1 MASSIWSL
9 IQIFGKTE
17 WTINCLKWA
26 IRVHIFAKKVGEN
39 KTARDKHAHLQKKK
53 EKKKNMISISSN
65 KVWLWWHGYWRV
77 FNCNMW
83 FHWKKSCCPCLM
95 HIHENESIFPLYL
108 WMVTEESSVVAEAVS
123 RLTFSLTERLPY
135 NYELGNTHTV
145 SLFTFT
151 FIDDNCS
158 VNHISNEG
166 GCLVHKLVA

>member
-1 MASSIWSL
+1 MR
-9 IQIFGKTE
+9 IFK
-17 WTINCLKWA
+17 
-26 IRVHIFAKKVGEN
+26 
-39 KTARDKHAHLQKKK
+39 KKK
-53 EKKKNMISISSN
+53 EKTKNMISISSN

-166 GCLVHKLVA
+166 GCLVHKLHKWELSLVNNKGYWLCMVKSLLDPNVISSYVQGL